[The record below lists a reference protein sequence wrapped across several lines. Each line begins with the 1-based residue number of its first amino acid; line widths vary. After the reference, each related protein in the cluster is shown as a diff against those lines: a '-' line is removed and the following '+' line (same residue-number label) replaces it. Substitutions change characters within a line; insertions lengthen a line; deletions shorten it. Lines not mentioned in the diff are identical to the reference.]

1 MQKNKED
8 ESIQE
13 SSNSTLAAFS
23 CHPVEQWIVPN
34 AKIFRI
40 DDEHEARVM
49 VAESVAACMGLNNIG
64 RKSYNK
70 FNPEVEKLMQQP
82 DTDSQ
87 ANDDEKADGTIPALE
102 VAARYQQLMNKSL
115 PSKRTR
121 PSNTTQSKPK
131 RFQKP

>member
-1 MQKNKED
+1 M
-8 ESIQE
+8 
-13 SSNSTLAAFS
+13 STLCF
-23 CHPVEQWIVPN
+23 VFLQ
-34 AKIFRI
+34 
-40 DDEHEARVM
+40 
-49 VAESVAACMGLNNIG
+49 
-64 RKSYNK
+64 
-70 FNPEVEKLMQQP
+70 KLMQQP